1 MWFFAGEIPLAALTP
16 YNSVMPAT
24 PKTETDPEAATAPAV
39 APPSAP
45 PAVPPAAPA
54 PPVWTVADARELYR
68 IEGWGDGFFDISENG
83 HVVVRPER
91 GQPERTLDLYDLAHD
106 LEAQGVGLPV
116 LLRFSDIL
124 KARIETLHARFA
136 SAIAEFQYEGTYT
149 TVYPIKVNQQRHV
162 VEEIVEFGHQ
172 TGVGLECGSKPEL
185 QAVLALTERTDHL
198 IICNGYKDEEF
209 MRLAMMGQKLGHT
222 VIIVIEQV
230 SELDVLLRVAEEMQ
244 IVPTLGVRVKLT
256 SEGSGRWAQSGGE
269 KSKFGLNAAQLMTVI
284 DRLRAADKTSWLRLI
299 HFHLGSQITDIR
311 FIKRGLQ
318 EVSRFY
324 VELRRL
330 GLDIKWVDVG
340 GGLGVDYDG
349 SQSTA
354 QASMNYSAQEYAN
367 DIVYTLGE
375 TCREE
380 SLPMPDI
387 ISESGR
393 ALTAHH
399 ALLLLSVIDV
409 ESAAEPNPPTLTEE
423 DHALMHEMAD
433 DLKTVSRKNVSM
445 RRIREIY
452 HDATFDKERAQQL
465 FNSGVLSLRERAM
478 AEQFYLCTLN
488 AVARLVGSK
497 RDHFDDIIRDLDAAL
512 VDRYFANFSLF
523 QSLPDNWAIDQLFPI
538 MPIHRLNEAPTR
550 RGTIQDVTCDS
561 DGKIDRFIGGRDG
574 EPSLPLH
581 VFRDGDAYILGIF
594 LTGAYQEI
602 LGDLHNL
609 FGDTNAV
616 HIRLQGNA
624 YEVTHLVHGDTVT
637 EVLNYVQF
645 RASDLLATFRRKVQA
660 AQGITREEA
669 NMFIA
674 EYVAGL
680 EGYTYLEGEA
690 AR

>member
-1 MWFFAGEIPLAALTP
+1 M
-16 YNSVMPAT
+16 SAT
-24 PKTETDPEAATAPAV
+24 PTSETGPA
-39 APPSAP
+39 SAP
-45 PAVPPAAPA
+45 PATPPVPPAAPPTSA
-54 PPVWTVADARELYR
+54 WTTESARVLYN
-68 IEGWGDGFFDISENG
+68 IDGWGDGYFDVNEKG
-83 HVVVRPER
+83 RMVVRPNKDR
-91 GQPERTLDLYDLAHD
+91 PDQTLDLFELAHD

-124 KARIETLHARFA
+124 KSRIEMLHARFA
-136 SAIAEFQYEGTYT
+136 SAIAEFQYEGKYT
-149 TVYPIKVNQQRHV
+149 TVFPIKVNQQRHV
-162 VEEIVEFGHQ
+162 VEEIVEFGEP

-185 QAVLALTERTDHL
+185 QAVLALSERTDHL
-198 IICNGYKDEEF
+198 IVCNGYKDEEF
-209 MRLAMMGQKLGHT
+209 MRLALMGQKLGHT

-230 SELDVLLRVAEEMQ
+230 SELDVLLPVAEAMG
-244 IVPTLGVRVKLT
+244 VTPRLGVRIKLS

-269 KSKFGLNAAQLMTVI
+269 KSKFGLNSAQLMQVI
-284 DRLRAADKTSWLRLI
+284 DRLTAAGKQDFIQLI

-311 FIKRGLQ
+311 FIKQGLQ

-349 SQSTA
+349 TQSTA

-367 DIVYTLGE
+367 DIVYTLAE

-409 ESAAEPNPPTLTEE
+409 ESHAEPAVPTLSED
-423 DHALMHEMAD
+423 DHALLHEMAD

-445 RRIREIY
+445 RRVREIF
-452 HDATFDKERAQQL
+452 HDAQFDKERAQQL
-465 FNSGVLSLRERAM
+465 FSTGVLSLRERAM

-488 AVARLVGSK
+488 VVARLAAGK
-497 RDHFDDIIRDLDAAL
+497 RNHFDDIIRDMDAAL
-512 VDRYFANFSLF
+512 VDRYFANFSVF
-523 QSLPDNWAIDQLFPI
+523 QSLPDSWAIDQLFPI
-538 MPIHRLNEAPTR
+538 VPIHRLDEEPTR

-574 EPSLPLH
+574 SPSMPLH
-581 VFRDGDAYILGIF
+581 VFRDGEAYILGIF

-616 HIRLQGNA
+616 HIRLMGDA
-624 YEVTHLVHGDTVT
+624 HEITHLVHGDTVT

-645 RASDLLATFRRKVQA
+645 RASDLLTVFRRKVQA
-660 AQGITREEA
+660 AREISREEA

>member
-1 MWFFAGEIPLAALTP
+1 MASSHPTDTP
-16 YNSVMPAT
+16 
-24 PKTETDPEAATAPAV
+24 APSASE
-39 APPSAP
+39 PPSAP
-45 PAVPPAAPA
+45 QALPAAPA
-54 PPVWTVADARELYR
+54 AVVPGANWTVEAAKDLYNV
-68 IEGWGDGFFDISENG
+68 EGWGDGFFDVNAAG
-83 HVVVRPER
+83 HIVVRPDKA
-91 GQPERTLDLYDLAHD
+91 QPERVLDLFELAHD

-124 KARIETLHARFA
+124 KARIEMLHQRFA
-136 SAIAEFQYEGTYT
+136 SAIEEFQYTGKYT

-162 VEEIVEFGHQ
+162 VEEIVEFGNP

-209 MRLAMMGQKLGHT
+209 MRLALMGQRLGHP

-230 SELDVLLRVAEEMQ
+230 SELDVLLQVAEDMR
-244 IVPTLGVRVKLT
+244 ITPTVGVRIKLT

-269 KSKFGLNAAQLMTVI
+269 KSKFGLSAAQLMQVI
-284 DRLRAADKTSWLRLI
+284 DRLKAAGKSEWLQLI

-318 EVSRFY
+318 EVARFY

-330 GLDIKWVDVG
+330 GLDIRWVDVG

-367 DIVYTLGE
+367 DIVYTLAE

-380 SLPMPDI
+380 SLTMPNI

-409 ESAAEPNPPTLTEE
+409 ESVVDVAPPTVTDD
-423 DHALMHEMAD
+423 DHALLHEMAD

-452 HDATFDKERAQQL
+452 HDATFDKERAQDF
-465 FNSGVLSLRERAM
+465 FNSGVLSLRERAI
-478 AEQFYLCTLN
+478 AERFFRCTVN
-488 AVARLVGSK
+488 AVARLVAGK
-497 RDHFDDIIRDLDAAL
+497 RQHFDDIVRDLDAAL

-523 QSLPDNWAIDQLFPI
+523 QSLPDSWAIDQLFPI
-538 MPIHRLNEAPTR
+538 MPIHRLDEEPTR

-561 DGKIDRFIGGRDG
+561 DGKIDRFIGGRNG
-574 EPSLPLH
+574 ASSMPLH
-581 VFRDGDAYILGIF
+581 VFRDGEAYIIGIF

-616 HIRLQGNA
+616 HIRLRGDA

-645 RASDLLATFRRKVQA
+645 RAPDLLATFRRKVQGA
-660 AQGITREEA
+660 KDLTREDA